1 MRKGIK
7 KWHSK
12 NAEIVQ
18 LKKQEAKLTRMCD
31 DLYDR
36 QLILEGFIK
45 DIYSSTKND
54 QELTI
59 KEEDSRY
66 FRFLED
72 ARIAHLT
79 MSHDRR
85 PISIKKPHELAQEFQ
100 FERRRRDNE
109 MMERFNCGCSFH

>member
-12 NAEIVQ
+12 NAYIIQ

-36 QLILEGFIK
+36 QLILEEFIK
-45 DIYSSTKND
+45 DIYSCTKND
-54 QELTI
+54 IDLTI
-59 KEEDSRY
+59 KEEDSIY

-100 FERRRRDNE
+100 FERRARDIDR
-109 MMERFNCGCSFH
+109 MFNCNFY

>member
-1 MRKGIK
+1 MKAQ
-7 KWHSK
+7 
-12 NAEIVQ
+12 N
-18 LKKQEAKLTRMCD
+18 
-31 DLYDR
+31 
-36 QLILEGFIK
+36 
-45 DIYSSTKND
+45 DID
-54 QELTI
+54 LTI

-100 FERRRRDNE
+100 WNNRRRDHNKVE
-109 MMERFNCGCSFH
+109 SFNNGCNFY